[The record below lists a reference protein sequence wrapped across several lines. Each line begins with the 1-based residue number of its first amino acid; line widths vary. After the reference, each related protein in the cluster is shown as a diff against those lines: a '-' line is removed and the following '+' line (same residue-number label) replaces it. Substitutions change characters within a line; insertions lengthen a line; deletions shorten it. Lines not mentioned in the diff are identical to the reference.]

1 MSRFALAALLALS
14 VLSAAC
20 AAPSE
25 EDDGAESAE
34 DAIIRRADDHWFYSG
49 PLPVL
54 ESSKVV
60 ASMKGHT
67 ARVTGYLPAGVSIP
81 ELPHVRKTVEG
92 GRTRVDVVYP
102 IATARPDK
110 SNSRPGEYRFYQV
123 KPYRPDGPAYTR
135 VEGWHD
141 VPWGGFPFFAYND
154 GIAFHGPI
162 TSKDNAGTPDLQT
175 WYLERGAV
183 SGGCN
188 RMLGEH
194 IVELTHIL
202 GVSMRK
208 VYEPN
213 KPYRP
218 TTTASVTVLA
228 DYDTLDGKFIDVD
241 YPTATGATRPAKV
254 HSEDKV
260 VMFGSW
266 VSAETPDGRDMPPN
280 MKWEGGVTGKY
291 YVFAEH
297 ATRDQVCSVPQRD
310 LAKLKTLG
318 DLPASFC
325 SKKACVLDALRG
337 GRDARAACAL

>member
-1 MSRFALAALLALS
+1 MFRFALAALLALALAPS
-14 VLSAAC
+14 AC
-20 AAPSE
+20 AAPSAEDE
-25 EDDGAESAE
+25 EAASGE
-34 DAIIRRADDHWFYSG
+34 DAIIRRADEHWFYSG

-54 ESSKVV
+54 ENSKAV

-67 ARVTGYLPAGVSIP
+67 ARVTGYLPAGVTIP
-81 ELPHVRKTVEG
+81 DLPHVRKTSEA

-110 SNSRPGEYRFYQV
+110 SNSRPGEYRFYEV
-123 KPYRPDGPAYTR
+123 KPFRPDGPAYTR

-162 TSKDNAGTPDLQT
+162 TSKDNAGAPDMQT
-175 WYLERGAV
+175 WYLERGPV

-213 KPYRP
+213 KAYRP

-228 DYDTLDGKFIDVD
+228 DYDMLDGKYLDVD
-241 YPTATGATRPAKV
+241 YPTASGVTRPGKV
-254 HSEDKV
+254 YGDDKV
-260 VMFGSW
+260 MMFESW
-266 VSAETPDGRDMPPN
+266 VSAETPDGRDMPPS
-280 MKWEGGVTGKY
+280 MKWERGESGKY

-297 ATRDQVCSVPQRD
+297 AKRDLVCSVPQRD

-318 DLPASFC
+318 ELPASFC
-325 SKKACVLDALRG
+325 SKKACVLDALRA
-337 GRDARAACAL
+337 GREARAACGL